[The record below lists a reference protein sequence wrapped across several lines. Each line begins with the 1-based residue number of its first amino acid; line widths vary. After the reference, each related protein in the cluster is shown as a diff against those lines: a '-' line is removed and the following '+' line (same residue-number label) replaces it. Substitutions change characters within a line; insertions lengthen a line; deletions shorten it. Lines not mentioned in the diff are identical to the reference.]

1 MSSLKFLCEFLEARL
16 LTRAWGVNEFP
27 RLRLKGPL
35 CVVRGLYPSAAT
47 TIVRTHFTKTLKSV
61 HLPVKQ
67 VFIFP

>member
-35 CVVRGLYPSAAT
+35 CVVREFYPSAAT
-47 TIVRTHFTKTLKSV
+47 NFNKIAESQAWPLFS
-61 HLPVKQ
+61 P
-67 VFIFP
+67 FPKWRPS